1 MDISTLHEL
10 KRKTQTPEDALTNYI
25 MTKFVAS
32 KMEPAQEKLVTETM
46 KHRKHR
52 MLGSQDELHFLAML
66 CKLIKAKKTLDIGV
80 FTGYSALT
88 IALALPADGKVVAC
102 DVTDEY
108 LTAGKPLWEE
118 AGVSDKIDLRIAPA
132 LETLNSLVEKE
143 AETFDFA
150 FIDADK
156 NNYINYYETCMKLIR
171 PGGIIAVD
179 NTVWSGKILRDDIQ
193 DDDTNTIRQLND
205 MVAKDGRV
213 DSTLLNMADGVLLA
227 FKK

>member
-1 MDISTLHEL
+1 LFKSLKSSLISLQSLAIDSVTMDITSLHEL
-10 KRKTQTPEDALTNYI
+10 KRKTQTSEDALTNYI

-118 AGVSDKIDLRIAPA
+118 AGVSDKIDLHIAPSRHA
-132 LETLNSLVEKE
+132 QL
-143 AETFDFA
+143 F
-150 FIDADK
+150 
-156 NNYINYYETCMKLIR
+156 
-171 PGGIIAVD
+171 GGEG
-179 NTVWSGKILRDDIQ
+179 SGNL
-193 DDDTNTIRQLND
+193 
-205 MVAKDGRV
+205 
-213 DSTLLNMADGVLLA
+213 
-227 FKK
+227 

>member
-1 MDISTLHEL
+1 
-10 KRKTQTPEDALTNYI
+10 
-25 MTKFVAS
+25 
-32 KMEPAQEKLVTETM
+32 
-46 KHRKHR
+46 
-52 MLGSQDELHFLAML
+52 
-66 CKLIKAKKTLDIGV
+66 
-80 FTGYSALT
+80 
-88 IALALPADGKVVAC
+88 
-102 DVTDEY
+102 
-108 LTAGKPLWEE
+108 
-118 AGVSDKIDLRIAPA
+118 
-132 LETLNSLVEKE
+132 VEKE

-205 MVAKDGRV
+205 MVAKDQRV